1 MDTRRLRSFVQ
12 IVDCGSISR
21 AATAAGLAQPAMSQ
35 HLAALERDLKVRLV
49 ERSAA
54 GVKVTPAGEALY
66 GRAQVIL
73 RQIDDL
79 RADVRSPTN
88 RISGPIAIGLPP
100 SVAEMLTL
108 PLLEAVCRDHPELRP
123 QVLEEGSPFLEDLLA
138 KGGVEVAVLARRADH
153 AGVEAEK
160 LLSEPLMLVA
170 PAAWDL
176 SDRPILEEMSRL
188 PWVTTRR
195 THSVRVLVEAVFA
208 QAGLEHRVVAEID
221 SLPTVVRCVQQGL
234 GATVLPAGVARHA
247 GKDGAVRVLPFCDPP
262 VMRPMFLCWRSAAGQ
277 GQRTRYILDQ
287 IRRLAADA
295 RP

>member
-1 MDTRRLRSFVQ
+1 
-12 IVDCGSISR
+12 
-21 AATAAGLAQPAMSQ
+21 MSQ

-54 GVKVTPAGEALY
+54 GVKVTAAGEALY

-176 SDRPILEEMSRL
+176 SDRPTLEEMSRL

-208 QAGLEHRVVAEID
+208 QAGLEHRVWPRSI
-221 SLPTVVRCVQQGL
+221 RCRPSC
-234 GATVLPAGVARHA
+234 GASSRVWAPRSCPPAWRGTLARMAPSASCRSATRRSCGPCSSA
-247 GKDGAVRVLPFCDPP
+247 GAAPPARASGRAISGPDPP
-262 VMRPMFLCWRSAAGQ
+262 PGRRRQAIRDSY
-277 GQRTRYILDQ
+277 TR
-287 IRRLAADA
+287 
-295 RP
+295 